1 MVMATM
7 KCWQEKNY
15 KDMPPII
22 LVDKKIIES
31 NSSNNIDTKTK
42 K

>member
-22 LVDKKIIES
+22 LVDKKII
-31 NSSNNIDTKTK
+31 NNDDSGTKENK
-42 K
+42 KK